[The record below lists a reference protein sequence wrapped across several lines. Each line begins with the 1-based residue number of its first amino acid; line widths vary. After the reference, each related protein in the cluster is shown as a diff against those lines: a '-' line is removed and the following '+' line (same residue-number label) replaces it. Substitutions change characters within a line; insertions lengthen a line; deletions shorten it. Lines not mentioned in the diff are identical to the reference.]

1 MTPSHSAGPKI
12 AQLSFTETE
21 LYRFEVSV
29 GRIANLKKYGKTGE
43 GVIRF
48 LSQTNSILLFG
59 PGITVQNF
67 IKIESKLR
75 P

>member
-1 MTPSHSAGPKI
+1 MQIFFNWGKI
-12 AQLSFTETE
+12 
-21 LYRFEVSV
+21 
-29 GRIANLKKYGKTGE
+29 GE

-48 LSQTNSILLFG
+48 LSRVSQTYSISRFG

-67 IKIESKLR
+67 IKIASELR

>member
-1 MTPSHSAGPKI
+1 MGI
-12 AQLSFTETE
+12 E
-21 LYRFEVSV
+21 LYSFEAPWAVMQ
-29 GRIANLKKYGKTGE
+29 IFKNWGKTGE

-48 LSQTNSILLFG
+48 LSQINLILLFG
-59 PGITVQNF
+59 ARITMQNF